1 MVGSGVGDPTRGVCV
16 VVACSTLLHTYAS
29 IDPVRLSI
37 PYNVQPTCVHCHLS
51 GVNGLSGTPEAQ
63 LSRALTVLLRHMS
76 IGGFKRSC
84 GSLRIT

>member
-1 MVGSGVGDPTRGVCV
+1 MLCQVEFESLQAVRAAMVGSGVGDPTRGVCV

-63 LSRALTVLLRHMS
+63 LSRA
-76 IGGFKRSC
+76 
-84 GSLRIT
+84 